1 MRLAP
6 RGAFHQPSRSRALD
20 ASTGIGH
27 ERAMTLASSL
37 LLATSTLV
45 FVGAASTA
53 KAWALSANS
62 MAWLVATLAL
72 YTIGNLIMLRLI
84 RDLGMGVALSLSAV
98 VQLVAV
104 NLVAFAV
111 FGERLSAIQSTG
123 IVLAIISVA
132 MITLF
137 PAR

>member
-1 MRLAP
+1 
-6 RGAFHQPSRSRALD
+6 
-20 ASTGIGH
+20 
-27 ERAMTLASSL
+27 
-37 LLATSTLV
+37 
-45 FVGAASTA
+45 
-53 KAWALSANS
+53 